1 MHTKTA
7 LLTALALL
15 VSAVIAP
22 VANANPGSG
31 TMVKVHRAK
40 LMAARQKA
48 EDDSSLLFRGCETGN
63 LEIGV
68 IEAERGARL
77 PRELTVFVDGD
88 VINLNDGRGPLVCR

>member
-1 MHTKTA
+1 MHTRTA

-15 VSAVIAP
+15 ASAVVAP
-22 VANANPGSG
+22 EANAGPGSG

-40 LMAARQKA
+40 LMAAREKA
-48 EDDSSLLFRGCETGN
+48 DDDSPLFRGCETGN